1 MRRGTAAIRAAVVMA
16 HTLAAVARLGVRL
29 AARSLAGR
37 GETRAGLLGR
47 TLAELCQAL
56 GPCYVKLGQLLSTR
70 RDLLPEG
77 AIRHLA
83 RLQDGL
89 PPGPFAWVSA
99 LFRRELHREIGDVF
113 AELDPT
119 AVASASVAT
128 VYRGRLR
135 DGRVV
140 ALKVQRP
147 EVARLI
153 RTDLRLLKGAAS
165 VLARL
170 PPLRLVPVVATVDD
184 LCRCLERQL
193 DFGRE
198 AASSR
203 RLGAALRCEPGVVV
217 PELVDELCSPSILT
231 MEFIEHLRPP
241 DGRGGEAARRA
252 LRSGVRALYRM
263 IFVEGCIHCDLHHG
277 NLGLLADGRAA
288 LLDFGFVA
296 EIGDQARLQFAEF
309 FYAMA
314 TNDGARCARI
324 TRDAAVSVPPDLD
337 YEAFQ
342 AEVVAL
348 VDSVSRVR
356 ASDFRVAA
364 FVGRLFDLQRRHRLR
379 GTSDFVMPILSLLV
393 LEGIVKDVYSDLDFQ
408 REAQPYVLRASI
420 RGYVPSPAV
429 RTAPELMGPGWSPRE
444 LADALVRRGCAEN
457 DDGGGAQ
464 GERTIYS
471 VERSRES

>member
-1 MRRGTAAIRAAVVMA
+1 MRRTTAAARAAVVTA
-16 HTLAAVARLGVRL
+16 HALAAATRLGVRL
-29 AARSLAGR
+29 GARALAGR
-37 GETRAGLLGR
+37 GETPAGILGR
-47 TLAELCQAL
+47 SMAELFQAL

-70 RDLLPEG
+70 RDLLAEDS
-77 AIRHLA
+77 IRHLA

-89 PPGPFAWVSA
+89 PPGPFSRVSA
-99 LFRRELHREIGDVF
+99 LFRRELHREVGDVF
-113 AELDPT
+113 AELDPA
-119 AVASASVAT
+119 AVASASIAT

-140 ALKVQRP
+140 AVKVRRP

-153 RTDLRLLKGAAS
+153 RIDLRLLKGAAS
-165 VLARL
+165 VLARI
-170 PPLRLVPVVATVDD
+170 PPLRLIPVVAAVDD
-184 LCRCLERQL
+184 FCHCLERQL

-198 AASSR
+198 AAASR
-203 RLGAALRCEPGVVV
+203 RLRDALRCEPGVVV

-231 MEFIEHLRPP
+231 MEFIEHFRPP
-241 DGRGGEAARRA
+241 DGQGGEAARRA

-296 EIGDQARLQFAEF
+296 EIGDRARLQFAEF

-324 TRDAAVSVPPDLD
+324 TRDTALSVPPGLD

-342 AEVVAL
+342 TEVVAL
-348 VDSVSRVR
+348 VDSVSRVP
-356 ASDFRVAA
+356 ASEFRVAG
-364 FVGRLFDLQRRHRLR
+364 FVGRLFDLQRRYRLR

-393 LEGIVKDVYSDLDFQ
+393 LEGIVKDVYPDLDFQ
-408 REAQPYVLRASI
+408 REGQPYVLRASI
-420 RGYVPSPAV
+420 RGSVPSPAV
-429 RTAPELMGPGWSPRE
+429 RTPPEFSEPGWTPRE
-444 LADALVRRGCAEN
+444 LAEALVG
-457 DDGGGAQ
+457 
-464 GERTIYS
+464 
-471 VERSRES
+471 